1 MINLPNDINIGN
13 KNFNV
18 KFTLTE
24 KGVQFADGLNQ
35 IRISNEPQRFTI
47 GNKPSITIVATKDD
61 NFYSEKLKNFLL
73 HYGFSVTSNSGLD
86 EENGFSSVS
95 NSKSGLYSEEND
107 YVIFIKSE
115 AGDKNNSFGSILDI
129 AIEAHENTVKRNFNY
144 LYFAFID
151 DSKSKTRPR
160 IDNYYN
166 TFYDF
171 RITTN
176 RKLLILNIL
185 KDWERRYPSE
195 KKSPLKYNFPTFKL
209 QDHEVVWLKVIYQK
223 FLNNEKFEY
232 RHLLSKM
239 WDQLPKEFEPT
250 SINPLLVRSGSE
262 ITLLGIWSID
272 PESKI
277 FENFDRVVYAIR
289 DILKNDNEVKHIKSE
304 QIITKLP
311 DLTPIEVLQVFK
323 LIWTFG
329 GFTRGFGTGDD
340 LSSSLDVD
348 EDNIYREYRNYSGIE
363 TFVNDFYKKKYQEE
377 PKGNIKNNEKL
388 IDSADLLDRTKKAFE
403 NKSEFLLRDKKE
415 IDSVLGIKEISK
427 EIVEIIIKMPA
438 EKGMMLGIFGKW
450 GRGKTILLEEIW
462 KNLENLK
469 IEKNNLFERVDYHAW
484 KYQET
489 PASWAYLYESLA
501 EKYYNKPNGF
511 SKGYI
516 AYWIRILKLNF
527 EREGLRPILSYI
539 FSLALSASAILG
551 LIKWDHVFA
560 LIGIPVVGAVLITV
574 LSKLRSEYS
583 TDANKLIKKYGLKH
597 GYKDTMGL
605 QAEIQKEIIH
615 LVKVWIPIKKGKEKS
630 NHKKIML
637 FVEDIDRC
645 AEDKIIQNIDALRI
659 MLEDDE
665 VSDRLIVL
673 AAIDE
678 LVLKRAIYSKY
689 SDLISYEEDI
699 HNEFEGEIPS
709 SKYQELAKLT
719 NEYLDKL
726 FIAGIKLGS
735 LTPEQ
740 RDEFFI
746 ELTKNDRETIKVG
759 DINSKQNKN
768 PSPNN
773 NEEEKNSPGST
784 GKDEESSG
792 KEEIQVNRAP
802 SYLDADPTK
811 VLNKKEFEKLTGEE
825 VEILRDCIY
834 TWDESTPR
842 KVRIFYYRYL
852 LGKNLLVKRYRE
864 LGKDNIW
871 QHPKFASIFSQL
883 IIKYTDCYNPSLIT
897 SHKLKAFDNP
907 ESVQRIDMFGDV
919 TINKL
924 DYIEG
929 LKF

>member
-1 MINLPNDINIGN
+1 M
-13 KNFNV
+13 
-18 KFTLTE
+18 
-24 KGVQFADGLNQ
+24 
-35 IRISNEPQRFTI
+35 
-47 GNKPSITIVATKDD
+47 
-61 NFYSEKLKNFLL
+61 
-73 HYGFSVTSNSGLD
+73 
-86 EENGFSSVS
+86 
-95 NSKSGLYSEEND
+95 
-107 YVIFIKSE
+107 
-115 AGDKNNSFGSILDI
+115 
-129 AIEAHENTVKRNFNY
+129 
-144 LYFAFID
+144 
-151 DSKSKTRPR
+151 
-160 IDNYYN
+160 
-166 TFYDF
+166 
-171 RITTN
+171 
-176 RKLLILNIL
+176 
-185 KDWERRYPSE
+185 
-195 KKSPLKYNFPTFKL
+195 
-209 QDHEVVWLKVIYQK
+209 
-223 FLNNEKFEY
+223 
-232 RHLLSKM
+232 
-239 WDQLPKEFEPT
+239 
-250 SINPLLVRSGSE
+250 
-262 ITLLGIWSID
+262 
-272 PESKI
+272 
-277 FENFDRVVYAIR
+277 
-289 DILKNDNEVKHIKSE
+289 
-304 QIITKLP
+304 
-311 DLTPIEVLQVFK
+311 
-323 LIWTFG
+323 
-329 GFTRGFGTGDD
+329 
-340 LSSSLDVD
+340 
-348 EDNIYREYRNYSGIE
+348 
-363 TFVNDFYKKKYQEE
+363 
-377 PKGNIKNNEKL
+377 
-388 IDSADLLDRTKKAFE
+388 
-403 NKSEFLLRDKKE
+403 
-415 IDSVLGIKEISK
+415 
-427 EIVEIIIKMPA
+427 
-438 EKGMMLGIFGKW
+438 
-450 GRGKTILLEEIW
+450 
-462 KNLENLK
+462 
-469 IEKNNLFERVDYHAW
+469 DYHSW

-501 EKYYNKPNGF
+501 EKYYNKPKGF
-511 SKGYI
+511 SRGYF

-527 EREGLRPILSYI
+527 EREGFRPVLTYL

-551 LIKWDHVFA
+551 LIKWDQVFA
-560 LIGIPVVGAVLITV
+560 LIGIPVVGAILITV

-615 LVKVWIPIKKGKEKS
+615 LVKVWIPIEKGKEKS

-689 SDLISYEEDI
+689 SDLISYEEDVK
-699 HNEFEGEIPS
+699 NEFEGEIS
-709 SKYQELAKLT
+709 STKYQELAKLT

-759 DINSKQNKN
+759 DIHFKQNIN
-768 PSPNN
+768 PSPNSN
-773 NEEEKNSPGST
+773 AKKANSSDSIK
-784 GKDEESSG
+784 KDEEANS

-802 SYLDADPTK
+802 SYLDADPTI
-811 VLNKKEFEKLTGEE
+811 VLNKKEFEKLTDDE

-834 TWDESTPR
+834 AWDESTPR

-907 ESVQRIDMFGDV
+907 EAVQRIDVFGDV

-924 DYIEG
+924 DYLEG
-929 LKF
+929 LKILEMVIAY